1 MNFWSDYIKSALK
14 NPFPDKMSSHLLPHL
29 IVVGAILV
37 YALIQIQHFTP
48 AHPEYDCDGYLFL
61 AKRIARLQPLAV
73 DDPDP
78 FRHQLHFWVETQNGG
93 VMPKYSPGYPF
104 LMAIAYWLGGD
115 EAMCLVSPISG
126 TLTLIGAFL
135 LFQLWM
141 PPFMAALSVWV
152 LTINPMWLAYPGYLL
167 THGVNTCAITWGMY
181 FLWKWVN
188 CGANR
193 FGILAGL
200 ILGFSATVRPTSAMM
215 AIVVG
220 IAIIKKCKDNY
231 GNHGINQGLTNTPVV
246 RSIGILVLSY
256 LVFALVI
263 ISFNWIHFGH
273 PIKTGYGLSQEQA
286 AFKLEILWKNFG
298 RVLKGLNETCLY
310 LIFPIG
316 LVGLFAIGTISE
328 RLMRV
333 GWFLPTFLIYSAY
346 YWQAGGMP
354 FLRFLICTFPVLIG
368 SAFMVLTRTFNL
380 NVPGERLQG
389 KIAKHILISLFAVL
403 IVFLQY
409 GPSQAQMDRM
419 VSSGKSEK
427 RLAAGRMLAQNFGD
441 HVVIFSQAPYEAY
454 LDTVRNFR
462 HYNLARF
469 SGAWGGG
476 ERRHPLRTK
485 KINAFYTAFNQ
496 EQRNQKQKE
505 IIKSFLSENRPV
517 VFLIPKK
524 SLKDYEAR
532 LGPHFMFDLFQD
544 WENGSWGVY
553 LVKFDEQ
560 I

>member
-1 MNFWSDYIKSALK
+1 MNFWSDYTKSALK
-14 NPFPDKMSSHLLPHL
+14 NPFLDKMSSRLLPYL
-29 IVVGAILV
+29 VVLGAILV

-61 AKRIARLQPLAV
+61 AKRIAHLQPLAV

-93 VMPKYSPGYPF
+93 IMPKYSPGYPF
-104 LMAIAYWLGGD
+104 LMAIAYWFGGD
-115 EAMCLVSPISG
+115 EAMFLVSPIAG
-126 TLTLIGAFL
+126 IMTLIGAFL

-167 THGVNTCAITWGMY
+167 AHGVNTCAITWGMY
-181 FLWKWVN
+181 FLWRWVN
-188 CGANR
+188 CGTNR

-220 IAIIKKCKDNY
+220 IAIIRKYRNNY
-231 GNHGINQGLTNTPVV
+231 GNHGINQSLTNSPVV

-256 LVFALVI
+256 LVFALI
-263 ISFNWIHFGH
+263 IMSFNWVHFGH

-286 AFKLEILWKNFG
+286 AFKLEILWRNFG
-298 RVLKGLNETCLY
+298 RVLKGLNDTCLY

-316 LVGLFAIGTISE
+316 LVGLFAIGTILE

-368 SAFMVLTRTFNL
+368 SAFMLLTQTCSL
-380 NVPGERLQG
+380 NSSDDQLRK
-389 KIAKHILISLFAVL
+389 KIVKYILVSSVAVL

-419 VSSGKSEK
+419 VSNEKSEK
-427 RLAAGRMLAQNFGD
+427 RLAVGRMLAQNFGD
-441 HVVIFSQAPYEAY
+441 QVVIFSQSPYEAY
-454 LDTVRNFR
+454 LDTLRNFR

-469 SGAWGGG
+469 SGAWAGG
-476 ERRHPLRTK
+476 ERRHPLRSK
-485 KINAFYTAFNQ
+485 KIKSFYATFDQ
-496 EQRNQKQKE
+496 EQRDQKQKE

-517 VFLIPKK
+517 VFLVPKK
-524 SLKDYEAR
+524 LLESYGAR
-532 LGPHFMFDLFQD
+532 LGPHFTFNLFQD

-553 LVKFDEQ
+553 LVKFDEK

>member
-1 MNFWSDYIKSALK
+1 MNFWSDYTKSALK
-14 NPFPDKMSSHLLPHL
+14 NPFLDKMSSRLLPYL
-29 IVVGAILV
+29 VVLGAILV

-61 AKRIARLQPLAV
+61 AKRIAHLQPLAV

-93 VMPKYSPGYPF
+93 IMPKYSPGYPF
-104 LMAIAYWLGGD
+104 LMAIAYWFGGD
-115 EAMCLVSPISG
+115 EAMFLVSPIAG
-126 TLTLIGAFL
+126 IMTLIGAFL

-167 THGVNTCAITWGMY
+167 AHGVNTCAITWGMY
-181 FLWKWVN
+181 FLWRWVN
-188 CGANR
+188 CGTNR
-193 FGILAGL
+193 YGILAGL

-220 IAIIKKCKDNY
+220 IAIIRKYRNNY
-231 GNHGINQGLTNTPVV
+231 GNHGINQSLTNSPVV

-256 LVFALVI
+256 LVFALI
-263 ISFNWIHFGH
+263 IMSFNWVHFGH

-286 AFKLEILWKNFG
+286 AFKLEILWRNFG
-298 RVLKGLNETCLY
+298 RVLKGLNDTCLY

-316 LVGLFAIGTISE
+316 LVGLFAVGTILE

-368 SAFMVLTRTFNL
+368 SAFMLLTQACNL
-380 NVPGERLQG
+380 NSPNDRLQ
-389 KIAKHILISLFAVL
+389 KNVKYILVSSFAVL
-403 IVFLQY
+403 IIFLQY

-419 VSSGKSEK
+419 VSNEKSEK
-427 RLAAGRMLAQNFGD
+427 RLAVGRMLAQNLGD
-441 HVVIFSQAPYEAY
+441 QVVIFSQSPYEAY
-454 LDTVRNFR
+454 LDTLRNFR

-469 SGAWGGG
+469 SGAWAGG
-476 ERRHPLRTK
+476 ELRHPLRTK
-485 KINAFYTAFNQ
+485 KIKSFYATFDQ
-496 EQRNQKQKE
+496 EQRDQKQKE

-517 VFLIPKK
+517 VFLVPKK
-524 SLKDYEAR
+524 LLESYGAR
-532 LGPHFMFDLFQD
+532 LGPHFTFNLFQD

-553 LVKFDEQ
+553 LIKFDEK

>member
-1 MNFWSDYIKSALK
+1 MNFWSDYTKSALK
-14 NPFPDKMSSHLLPHL
+14 NPFLDKMSSRLLPYL
-29 IVVGAILV
+29 VVLGAILV

-61 AKRIARLQPLAV
+61 AKRIAHLQPLAV

-93 VMPKYSPGYPF
+93 IMPKYSPGYPF
-104 LMAIAYWLGGD
+104 LMAIAYWFGGD
-115 EAMCLVSPISG
+115 EAMFLVSPIAG
-126 TLTLIGAFL
+126 IMTLIGAFL

-167 THGVNTCAITWGMY
+167 AHGVNTCAITWGMY
-181 FLWKWVN
+181 FLWRWVN
-188 CGANR
+188 CGTNR

-220 IAIIKKCKDNY
+220 IAIIRKYRNNY
-231 GNHGINQGLTNTPVV
+231 GNHGINQSLTNSPVV

-256 LVFALVI
+256 LVFALI
-263 ISFNWIHFGH
+263 IMSFNWVHFGH

-286 AFKLEILWKNFG
+286 AFKLEILWRNFG
-298 RVLKGLNETCLY
+298 RVLKGLNDTCLY

-316 LVGLFAIGTISE
+316 LVGLFAVGTILE

-368 SAFMVLTRTFNL
+368 SAFMLLTQACNL
-380 NVPGERLQG
+380 NSPNDRLQ
-389 KIAKHILISLFAVL
+389 KNVKYILVSSFAVL
-403 IVFLQY
+403 IIFLQY

-419 VSSGKSEK
+419 VSNEKSEK
-427 RLAAGRMLAQNFGD
+427 RLAVGRMLAQNLGD
-441 HVVIFSQAPYEAY
+441 QVVIFSQSPYEAY
-454 LDTVRNFR
+454 LDTLRNFR

-469 SGAWGGG
+469 SGAWAGG
-476 ERRHPLRTK
+476 ELRHPLRTK
-485 KINAFYTAFNQ
+485 KIKSFYATFDQ
-496 EQRNQKQKE
+496 EQRDQKQKE

-517 VFLIPKK
+517 VFLVPKK
-524 SLKDYEAR
+524 LLESYGAR
-532 LGPHFMFDLFQD
+532 LGPHFTFNLFQD

-553 LVKFDEQ
+553 LIKFDEK

>member
-1 MNFWSDYIKSALK
+1 MSFWSDYTKSALN
-14 NPFPDKMSSHLLPHL
+14 NPFLDKMSFHLLPRL
-29 IVVGAILV
+29 VVLGAILV

-61 AKRIARLQPLAV
+61 AKRIALFQPLAV

-93 VMPKYSPGYPF
+93 IMPKYSLGYPF
-104 LMAIAYWLGGD
+104 LMAIAYWFGGD
-115 EAMCLVSPISG
+115 EAMFLVSPIAG
-126 TLTLIGAFL
+126 ILTLIGAFL

-167 THGVNTCAITWGMY
+167 AHGVNTCAITWGMY
-181 FLWKWVN
+181 FLWRWVN
-188 CGANR
+188 CGTNR

-220 IAIIKKCKDNY
+220 IAIIRKYRDNY
-231 GNHGINQGLTNTPVV
+231 GNHKVNQSLTNSPVV

-256 LVFALVI
+256 LVFALI
-263 ISFNWIHFGH
+263 MMSFNWIHFGH
-273 PIKTGYGLSQEQA
+273 PAKTGYGLSQEQA
-286 AFKLEILWKNFG
+286 AFKLEILWRNFG
-298 RVLKGLNETCLY
+298 RVLKGLNDTCLY

-316 LVGLFAIGTISE
+316 LVGLFAIGTIPE
-328 RLMRV
+328 RLMRI

-368 SAFMVLTRTFNL
+368 SAFMLLTQACNL
-380 NVPGERLQG
+380 NSPNDRLQK
-389 KIAKHILISLFAVL
+389 KIVKYILVSSFAVL

-419 VSSGKSEK
+419 VSREKSEK
-427 RLAAGRMLAQNFGD
+427 RLAVGRMLARNFGD
-441 HVVIFSQAPYEAY
+441 GVVIFSQSPYEAY
-454 LDTVRNFR
+454 LDTLRNFR

-469 SGAWGGG
+469 SGAWAGG

-485 KINAFYTAFNQ
+485 KIKSFYATFDQ
-496 EQRNQKQKE
+496 EQRDQKQKE

-517 VFLIPKK
+517 VFLVPKK
-524 SLKDYEAR
+524 SLESYGAR
-532 LGPHFMFDLFQD
+532 LGPHFTFNLFQD

>member
-1 MNFWSDYIKSALK
+1 MNFWSDYIKSVLK
-14 NPFPDKMSSHLLPHL
+14 NPFPYRISSHFLPHL
-29 IVVGAILV
+29 IVVAAILA

-61 AKRIARLQPLAV
+61 AKRIARFQPLAA

-78 FRHQLHFWVETQNGG
+78 FRHQLHFWVETPNGG
-93 VMPKYSPGYPF
+93 IMPKYSPGYPF
-104 LMAIAYWLGGD
+104 LMAVAYWFGGD
-115 EAMCLVSPISG
+115 EAMCLVSPIAG

-141 PPFMAALSVWV
+141 QPFMAALAVWV
-152 LTINPMWLAYPGYLL
+152 LAINPMWLAYPGYLL

-181 FLWKWVN
+181 FLWKWVSSGVN
-188 CGANR
+188 K

-200 ILGFSATVRPTSAMM
+200 ILGFSATVRPTSVLM
-215 AIVVG
+215 AVVIG
-220 IAIIKKCKDNY
+220 IAVIKRFRDNY
-231 GNHGINQGLTNTPVV
+231 RNQGINQGLTRNPVV

-256 LVFALVI
+256 LAFALVI
-263 ISFNWIHFGH
+263 ISFNWTHFGH
-273 PIKTGYGLSQEQA
+273 PIRTGYGLSQEQA

-298 RVLKGLNETCLY
+298 RVLAGLNETCLY

-316 LVGLFAIGTISE
+316 LVGLFTMGTISE

-368 SAFMVLTRTFNL
+368 SGFMVLTRTLNL
-380 NVPGERLQG
+380 NSPDERLRQRIV
-389 KIAKHILISLFAVL
+389 KYIPISLFTAL

-441 HVVIFSQAPYEAY
+441 HVVIFSQSPYV
-454 LDTVRNFR
+454 L
-462 HYNLARF
+462 
-469 SGAWGGG
+469 
-476 ERRHPLRTK
+476 
-485 KINAFYTAFNQ
+485 
-496 EQRNQKQKE
+496 
-505 IIKSFLSENRPV
+505 
-517 VFLIPKK
+517 
-524 SLKDYEAR
+524 
-532 LGPHFMFDLFQD
+532 
-544 WENGSWGVY
+544 
-553 LVKFDEQ
+553 
-560 I
+560 

>member
-1 MNFWSDYIKSALK
+1 MNFWSDYIKSVLK
-14 NPFPDKMSSHLLPHL
+14 NPFPYRISSHFLPHL
-29 IVVGAILV
+29 IVVAAILA

-61 AKRIARLQPLAV
+61 AKRIARFQPLAA

-78 FRHQLHFWVETQNGG
+78 FRHQLHFWVETPNGG
-93 VMPKYSPGYPF
+93 IMPKYSPGYPF
-104 LMAIAYWLGGD
+104 LMAVAYWFGGD
-115 EAMCLVSPISG
+115 EAMCLVSPIAG

-141 PPFMAALSVWV
+141 QPFMAALAVWV
-152 LTINPMWLAYPGYLL
+152 LAINPMWLAYPGYLL

-181 FLWKWVN
+181 FLWKWVSSGVN
-188 CGANR
+188 K

-200 ILGFSATVRPTSAMM
+200 ILGFSATVRPTSVLM
-215 AIVVG
+215 AVVIG
-220 IAIIKKCKDNY
+220 IAVIKRFRDNY
-231 GNHGINQGLTNTPVV
+231 RNQGINQGLTRNPVV

-256 LVFALVI
+256 LAFALVI
-263 ISFNWIHFGH
+263 ISFNWTHFGH
-273 PIKTGYGLSQEQA
+273 PIRTGYGLSQEQA

-298 RVLKGLNETCLY
+298 RVLAGLNETCLY

-316 LVGLFAIGTISE
+316 LVGLFTMGTISE

-346 YWQAGGMP
+346 YWQASGMP

-368 SAFMVLTRTFNL
+368 SGFMVLTRTLNL
-380 NVPGERLQG
+380 NSPDERLRQRIV
-389 KIAKHILISLFAVL
+389 KYIPISLFTAL

-441 HVVIFSQAPYEAY
+441 HVVIFSQSPYEAY
-454 LDTVRNFR
+454 LDTVQNFR
-462 HYNLARF
+462 YYNLARF

-476 ERRHPLRTK
+476 ERRHSLRTK
-485 KINAFYTAFNQ
+485 KINAFYTAFDQ

-505 IIKSFLSENRPV
+505 IIRSFLSENRPV

-524 SLKDYEAR
+524 SLEDHETR
-532 LGPHFMFDLFQD
+532 LGSHFMFSLFQD
-544 WENGSWGVY
+544 WENGNWGVY
-553 LVKFDEQ
+553 LVRFNTK